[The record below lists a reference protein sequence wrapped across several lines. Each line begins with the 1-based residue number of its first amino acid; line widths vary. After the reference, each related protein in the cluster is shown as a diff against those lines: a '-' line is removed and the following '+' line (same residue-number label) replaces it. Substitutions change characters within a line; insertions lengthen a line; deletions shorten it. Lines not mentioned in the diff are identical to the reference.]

1 MDRRAQPRRRVSIRD
16 IADAAGVSLTT
27 VSHALNGKGR
37 VQPETRARIF
47 ALAADLG
54 YSANPHAQRLATGRH
69 MMIAVQISGFGG
81 KALATDSAY
90 FVDVLNSVS
99 AAALD
104 HGYHAVLAAP
114 DMRPRDIDAFA
125 VDGAIVVDPT
135 GEEPLLTTLAGRG
148 APVITTGRVLGGS
161 ATSGWVDNDL
171 RKAALRVLDHFVE
184 SGYERPA
191 ILTGP
196 LTRSYA
202 ADTVDAYEQWARE
215 RGIEPV
221 SVAVRSGMS
230 AAAAMRAAD
239 ALLSRRRRPDAVY
252 AMLDVLA
259 LATLHVAR
267 RRGLSVPGDLGIAAA
282 FDSEV
287 LRWADPPLTAFDL
300 HPARIGREAVELL
313 TAVLAGREL
322 ESRSVTV
329 PARLITRA
337 STDRSG

>member
-1 MDRRAQPRRRVSIRD
+1 MRMQPRRRVSIRD

-47 ALAADLG
+47 ALAAELG

-69 MMIAVQISGFGG
+69 MMLAVQISGFGG

-104 HGYHAVLAAP
+104 HGYTAVLAAP

-135 GEEPLLTTLAGRG
+135 GEEPLLTTLAQRG
-148 APVITTGRVLGGS
+148 APVVTTGRVLGAGQ
-161 ATSGWVDNDL
+161 TSGWVDNDL
-171 RKAALRVLDHFVE
+171 RKAATRVLDHFGDA
-184 SGYERPA
+184 GYERPA

-202 ADTVDAYEQWARE
+202 ADTVETYERWARE
-215 RGIEPV
+215 RGIEPI

-230 AAAAMRAAD
+230 AAAAMRAAE
-239 ALLSRRRRPDAVY
+239 ALLSRRDRPDAVY

-259 LATLHVAR
+259 LATAHVAR

-300 HPARIGREAVELL
+300 HPARIGREAVALL
-313 TAVLAGREL
+313 TAVLADPTRAG
-322 ESRSVTV
+322 RSVTV
-329 PARLITRA
+329 PAKLISRA
-337 STDRSG
+337 STARSG